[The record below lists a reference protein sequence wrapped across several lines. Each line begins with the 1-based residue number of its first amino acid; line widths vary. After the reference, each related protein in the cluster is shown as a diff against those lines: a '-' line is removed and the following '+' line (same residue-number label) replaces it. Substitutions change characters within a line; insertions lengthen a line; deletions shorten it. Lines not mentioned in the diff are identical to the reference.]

1 MAARAGVDSKLV
13 EERYECT
20 KKMKSQIVLHGKNA
34 LIAAVLLGMILG
46 GLIAWSM
53 WNGQILPVV
62 FGVLIGGGAVLV
74 LGGLTYFIF
83 AAVAARGVNKWEDLH
98 KRASEFQKMDKIID
112 RKAQE
117 LYAVPTLLGMIAN
130 KVQPVKQ
137 GSIQLVKQCKGY
149 TGATT
154 T

>member
-13 EERYECT
+13 EERYEYS

-74 LGGLTYFIF
+74 LGGVTYFIF

-117 LYAVPTLLGMIAN
+117 LYAVPMLLNMIAN
-130 KVQPVKQ
+130 KVQTVKQ
-137 GSIQLVKQCKGY
+137 GSIQLVKQCEGY
-149 TGATT
+149 IGATT